1 MNTIGIAL
9 GANAETAFNS
19 IFADLFSARKP
30 EGLELQIRESNGN
43 ITRMIV
49 PSGTPVFLF
58 GSEELEDFHRDNASH
73 GQFYIVDYGGF
84 RTLNNYIYDPCN
96 PIIRDIV

>member
-1 MNTIGIAL
+1 MDTTGIAL
-9 GANAETAFNS
+9 GGKAETAFNS
-19 IFADLFSARKP
+19 IFVDLISVRKP

-43 ITRMIV
+43 ITRMII

-58 GSEELEDFHRDNASH
+58 GSEELEDFHRNNASH
-73 GQFYIVDYGGF
+73 GQLYIVDHGGF
-84 RTLNNYIYDPCN
+84 RTLNNHIYGSSN